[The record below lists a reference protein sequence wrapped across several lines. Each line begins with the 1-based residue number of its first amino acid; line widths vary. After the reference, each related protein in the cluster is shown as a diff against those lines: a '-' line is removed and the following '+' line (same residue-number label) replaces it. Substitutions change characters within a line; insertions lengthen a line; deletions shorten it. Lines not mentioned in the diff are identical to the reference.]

1 MVKAL
6 HAALYPPS
14 LHKSMHLCAR
24 RFLSPSGEV
33 SFCLGGLY
41 TGISAHSS
49 ALSPESHRL
58 KRSLVYPILCEACA
72 FPALGGEQRTH
83 IGSIK
88 SSFHASSELWKT
100 VLATARE
107 RHLDHNGWSSLGI
120 WRTTGTK
127 RAWTSA
133 RGGPGF
139 GVGAATAPLTDVA
152 RRRRSR
158 SPDCRTEE

>member
-14 LHKSMHLCAR
+14 LHRSMHFCAR

-41 TGISAHSS
+41 TGISAHSN

-100 VLATARE
+100 VCATVRV
-107 RHLDHNGWSSLGI
+107 RHRAQSVLNSLGTF
-120 WRTTGTK
+120 RRTGTNLLLISSK
-127 RAWTSA
+127 EGMLVGSISML
-133 RGGPGF
+133 
-139 GVGAATAPLTDVA
+139 VGAE
-152 RRRRSR
+152 
-158 SPDCRTEE
+158 C